1 MTAHVVAALLP
12 AALLAGG
19 FLSWLRGAGY
29 AWPVA
34 VTLSVLAFSQAGM
47 IAAVSEPGHS
57 LWLALGVGAVAASAS
72 AFAEREDARR
82 IILVGSSLAA
92 IQLCDPMGGLV
103 AAGLLPAT
111 IAARQARDGP
121 HKTAG
126 LYALLLFLPVMA
138 AFVLLY
144 LSRAQHI
151 DLARLLARPSLPDLR
166 LDARWRYSPAL
177 GLVAVLVPLFSELCR
192 RRSGRPALFVA
203 IAVIA
208 SALFDGFS
216 GVIRDPVAL
225 VAVAAPLTMVMLA
238 SSPSSPVHDRYA
250 LMAAALCAGL
260 SWLILFWFLSLPI
273 ASF

>member
-1 MTAHVVAALLP
+1 MTAHAVAAFLP

-19 FLSWLRGAGY
+19 FLTWLRRAGH

-34 VTLSVLAFSQAGM
+34 IMLSVFALLQAGM
-47 IAAVSEPGHS
+47 IAAVTGPGHS
-57 LWLALGVGAVAASAS
+57 LWLALGAGAVAASAS
-72 AFAEREDARR
+72 ALAEREDARR

-111 IAARQARDGP
+111 IAARQAREGP

-138 AFVLLY
+138 ALVLLY
-144 LSRAQHI
+144 LSRAQHL
-151 DLARLLARPSLPDLR
+151 DLARLLAGPPLPGLR
-166 LDARWRYSPAL
+166 LDVRWRFSPAL
-177 GLVAVLVPLFSELCR
+177 GLLAVLVPLLIELCR
-192 RRSGRPALFVA
+192 KGSGRPVLFVA

-208 SALFDGFS
+208 SALFDGFA

-225 VAVAAPLTMVMLA
+225 VAVAAPLTVAMLA
-238 SSPSSPVHDRYA
+238 SSPPSPVDARYA
-250 LMAAALCAGL
+250 LLAAAVCTGL
-260 SWLILFWFLSLPI
+260 SWLVLFCFLPLPI

>member
-1 MTAHVVAALLP
+1 MTAHAVAAFLP

-19 FLSWLRGAGY
+19 FLIWLRRAGY
-29 AWPVA
+29 GWPVA
-34 VTLSVLAFSQAGM
+34 VTLSAFALSQAGM
-47 IAAVSEPGHS
+47 IAAVTGPGHS
-57 LWLALGVGAVAASAS
+57 LWLALGVGAVAASTS

-111 IAARQARDGP
+111 IAARQTRDGP

-138 AFVLLY
+138 ALVLLY
-144 LSRAQHI
+144 LSRAQHL
-151 DLARLLARPSLPDLR
+151 DLARLLAGPSLPGLH
-166 LDARWRYSPAL
+166 LDVRWRFSPAL
-177 GLVAVLVPLFSELCR
+177 GLAAVLVPLLIELWR
-192 RRSGRPALFVA
+192 WKSARPALFVA

-208 SALFDGFS
+208 SALFDGFA

-225 VAVAAPLTMVMLA
+225 MAVAAPLTVVMLA
-238 SSPSSPVHDRYA
+238 SSPPSPVRDRYA
-250 LMAAALCAGL
+250 LMTAVLCAGL
-260 SWLILFWFLSLPI
+260 SWLVLFWFLPLPI